1 METKSPPKHPLWHLL
16 KGCLKLS
23 DERLSRELDVRGHE
37 VTAKKL
43 SSMLRGV
50 KPMPPEIEKA
60 LKHIGAEQIEERVLD
75 PEAVGEVIEPWYRDD
90 DESDEDAGEGQHS
103 ARENDRLYDELLEGY
118 DDPKRLGELV
128 TEFEF

>member
-1 METKSPPKHPLWHLL
+1 MELESPQEHPLSHLF

-37 VTAKKL
+37 VTAEKL

-60 LKHIGAEQIEERVLD
+60 LKHVGAEQIEERVLD
-75 PEAVGEVIEPWYRDD
+75 PEAVGEVIAPWYMSDD
-90 DESDEDAGEGQHS
+90 QFDAYLSEKS
-103 ARENDRLYDELLEGY
+103 VR
-118 DDPKRLGELV
+118 
-128 TEFEF
+128 